1 MSREEL
7 KKFGQD
13 MPRVAMVILLLGGL
27 MASAVYQLDRVGV
40 SGVWGVIL
48 AAVLTLI
55 FFTVVSRSP
64 VLPTVVVVAVSF
76 GPPLVSSIVESK
88 VLGPSVLVIA
98 FGVALLGLLLFLA
111 LRNPDAFKGRA
122 GWWVAPAIF
131 AVMFLTLGIL
141 GKAGVLGKSPGVG
154 EALVL
159 GTASVLCLLAGI
171 WSVVAAA
178 NGTEWADKGGGILFI
193 ICGGVL
199 IAVTI
204 VVAVV
209 EHDRT
214 RRFNEG
220 AKHRAEVSGPTMRDL
235 IAGAR
240 STTRNCST
248 SCARS

>member
-1 MSREEL
+1 MAREEL

-13 MPRVAMVILLLGGL
+13 MPRVAMIILLIGGL

-48 AAVLTLI
+48 AAVLTLA

-64 VLPTVVVVAVSF
+64 ILPTVVVVAVSF
-76 GPPLVSSIVESK
+76 GPPIVSSIVESK
-88 VLGPSVLVIA
+88 LLGPSVILIA
-98 FGVALLGLLLFLA
+98 LGLAMLGLLLYLA
-111 LRNPDAFKGRA
+111 LRNPEAFKGRP
-122 GWWVAPAIF
+122 GWWLAPSIF
-131 AVMFLTLGIL
+131 AVMFLAFGIL
-141 GKAGVLGKSPGVG
+141 GKAGVLAKSPGVG

-171 WSVVAAA
+171 WNVVAAGK
-178 NGTEWADKGGGILFI
+178 GTEWADKGGGIIFT

-204 VVAVV
+204 IVAVV

-214 RRFNEG
+214 RRFNE
-220 AKHRAEVSGPTMRDL
+220 AAHHRAEIAGPTMCRL
-235 IAGAR
+235 IG
-240 STTRNCST
+240 
-248 SCARS
+248 